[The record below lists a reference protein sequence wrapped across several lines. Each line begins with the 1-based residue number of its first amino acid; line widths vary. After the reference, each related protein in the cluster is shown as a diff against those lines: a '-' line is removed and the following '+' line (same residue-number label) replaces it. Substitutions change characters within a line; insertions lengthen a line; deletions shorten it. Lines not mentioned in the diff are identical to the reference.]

1 MLNMEIE
8 ESSFRASDAVPLLLK
23 AGEISLHDENIIH
36 GSGPNNSDRLRCG
49 LTIRYAASEVY
60 FGRSV
65 WLFFRARR
73 VRGTNRLQHN
83 SVETPPTGLMAR
95 YIAVTLE

>member
-1 MLNMEIE
+1 MRYRKSRQESDVLNMEIE

-49 LTIRYAASEVY
+49 LTIRYAASKV
-60 FGRSV
+60 
-65 WLFFRARR
+65 
-73 VRGTNRLQHN
+73 
-83 SVETPPTGLMAR
+83 
-95 YIAVTLE
+95 